1 MAWHDLVLGTLLIAL
16 PQLPLTLGNAIIAIT
31 EENNRLFVGRQ
42 VTEEKVLI
50 STGIMNLL
58 APTVGGVPMCH
69 GTGGI
74 AAGHVC
80 FGTRTGGA
88 PIIVGALM
96 LVLAVFF
103 SGSIET

>member
-16 PQLPLTLGNAIIAIT
+16 PQLPLALGNAIIATT

-58 APTVGGVPMCH
+58 APSVGGVPMCH
-69 GTGGI
+69 GTGGM
-74 AAGHVC
+74 AGHVR
-80 FGTRTGGA
+80 FGARTGRA
-88 PIIVGALM
+88 LIILGALM

-103 SGSIET
+103 SG